1 MTNLTETELGMLF
14 GGLRAAVTVAD
25 EEYRI
30 IFMNDLAIEHYGTR
44 GGEALIGT
52 DLLDCH
58 NPDSQANLRELYAR
72 YRAAD
77 LTPTRYHE
85 DKGDGLGKSIVFMPL
100 VVEGQFQGIA
110 ELMWNE
116 RSDLV
121 FEE

>member
-1 MTNLTETELGMLF
+1 MINLTELGALF
-14 GGLRAAVTVAD
+14 GGLRATVTVAD

-30 IFMNDLAIEHYGTR
+30 VFMNDLAVEHYATR
-44 GGEALIGT
+44 GGEALVGT

-58 NPDSQANLRELYAR
+58 NAESQAQIRQMYAR
-72 YRAAD
+72 YRAGD

-85 DKGDGLGKSIVFMPL
+85 DKGEGLGESIVLIPL
-100 VVEGQFQGIA
+100 VVKDQFRGVA
-110 ELMWNE
+110 ELIWDE

>member
-1 MTNLTETELGMLF
+1 MIGLTELGTLF
-14 GGLRAAVTVAD
+14 GGMRASVTVAD

-30 IFMNDLAIEHYGTR
+30 VFMNDLAIKHYAYG

-58 NPDSQANLRELYAR
+58 NADSQAQLRQMYAR
-72 YRAAD
+72 YRAGD
-77 LTPTRYHE
+77 LTPTRYRE
-85 DKGDGLGKSIVFMPL
+85 DKGDDLGKGIVFIPL
-100 VVEGQFQGIA
+100 VVKGQFRGVA
-110 ELMWNE
+110 ELIWKE

>member
-1 MTNLTETELGMLF
+1 MTDSAELGALF
-14 GGLRAAVTVAD
+14 EGLRAAVTVAD

-30 IFMNDLAIEHYGTR
+30 IFMNDLAIAHYDYG

-58 NPDSQANLRELYAR
+58 NAESQAMLREMYAR
-72 YRAAD
+72 YRAGD

-85 DKGDGLGKSIVFMPL
+85 DKGDGLGRGIIFIPL
-100 VVEGQFQGIA
+100 VVEGQFRGVV
-110 ELMWNE
+110 ELIWKE

-121 FEE
+121 FEM